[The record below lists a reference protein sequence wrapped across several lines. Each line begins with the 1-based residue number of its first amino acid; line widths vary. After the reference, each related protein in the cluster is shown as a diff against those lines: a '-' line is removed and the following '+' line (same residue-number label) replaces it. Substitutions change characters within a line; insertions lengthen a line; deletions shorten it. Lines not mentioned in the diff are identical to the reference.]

1 MNLNTYI
8 RKITETFSPKK
19 EMVTCTPPLARPS
32 RDWMIL
38 LVCGALLFV
47 ISAVWASF
55 TYLSTSSDF
64 SAPSDTAQISG
75 GGPMLDQ
82 TTLAHVLSL
91 RDLRARA
98 AGRST
103 Q

>member
-1 MNLNTYI
+1 MNLDTYL
-8 RKITETFSPKK
+8 RKITEAFSLKK

-32 RDWMIL
+32 RDWTIL
-38 LVCGALLFV
+38 LICGALLFV
-47 ISAVWASF
+47 LSAVWAGF
-55 TYLSTSSDF
+55 AYLSTSGDF
-64 SAPSDTAQISG
+64 STPSDTAQIST

-98 AGRST
+98 AGRSA